1 MVWKGLTQ
9 VTYQLFSAV
18 GDPLLLFVTD
28 GDDMNAS
35 KGKLER
41 EAVCGLLSLSEST
54 RVSPSSSH
62 YVSAGLIPPSSRCGR
77 PTTYP
82 YSLTLL
88 VPGPNCH
95 GSSVS
100 APQTPTLTAVSAQTE
115 REKVSRNT
123 GLALELHNVGEGK
136 SIEEGRMSSVI
147 RRRGNAAA
155 LLLIPPQQGD
165 ANRYYFPSCRTPTV
179 PVAMF
184 SKSVTADKSSIDG
197 GSDSDYDRDNSS
209 AAYTD
214 DEDSEQSD
222 SSLRDKPLLE
232 IIVNEVEGS
241 EDNSSGALLPMD
253 LSSKAAVTSSAK
265 KMATLTPYIPPLST
279 NGARTPTTPISEIL
293 TPVSEPAIL
302 LASLCSSVERFPVS
316 STMLAPKR
324 TDPAEATMLQAY
336 LTERALQDVR
346 IKQHQFHHLGYITT
360 TCATATSTST
370 STASMTAQEAAV
382 VTKSLS
388 LQKHSEDN
396 SVRKENAQAVPAKIQ
411 RPASEVLKAQIT
423 EIEPDTSENPNTQ
436 EASEQVNGYKAQASS
451 GEAENETKSVPC
463 EKSKNKEGGL
473 MKIQN
478 STLGENKSVMKMSL
492 VPMGSNNIVRNV
504 VVGGI
509 AFSGHRPASPP
520 TSTTSGANVTKIS
533 SPTKPKAE
541 FLPPSSGPSPSYVR

>member
-1 MVWKGLTQ
+1 M
-9 VTYQLFSAV
+9 FI
-18 GDPLLLFVTD
+18 TD
-28 GDDMNAS
+28 GDDANVN

-54 RVSPSSSH
+54 RVSSSSSH

-82 YSLTLL
+82 YSLTQLI
-88 VPGPNCH
+88 PGPNCH
-95 GSSVS
+95 GSSFN
-100 APQTPTLTAVSAQTE
+100 APQTPTLTAISAQTE

-123 GLALELHNVGEGK
+123 GLALELRNGGGGK
-136 SIEEGRMSSVI
+136 LKEEEGRMSSMI

-184 SKSVTADKSSIDG
+184 SKSLTADKSSVDG

-209 AAYTD
+209 AVHTD
-214 DEDSEQSD
+214 DEDSERSD

-232 IIVNEVEGS
+232 ILVNEIEALDG
-241 EDNSSGALLPMD
+241 NSSGILLPMD
-253 LSSKAAVTSSAK
+253 LSSKTPVTASAK
-265 KMATLTPYIPPLST
+265 KTATLIPPLST

-316 STMLAPKR
+316 NMMLAHKHP
-324 TDPAEATMLQAY
+324 DPAETTMLQAY

-346 IKQHQFHHLGYITT
+346 MKQHQFHHHGYITT
-360 TCATATSTST
+360 TCTTVSST
-370 STASMTAQEAAV
+370 STASMPVQEVTV
-382 VTKSLS
+382 VTKSS
-388 LQKHSEDN
+388 VDN
-396 SVRKENAQAVPAKIQ
+396 TAPKENAQAVPIKIQ
-411 RPASEVLKAQIT
+411 RPAVEVLSAQIT
-423 EIEPDTSENPNTQ
+423 DVECDTSEKPSIQ
-436 EASEQVNGYKAQASS
+436 EPSEQVNGYKPQASS
-451 GEAENETKSVPC
+451 GDAENEMNSVSC
-463 EKSKNKEGGL
+463 EKSKSKEGAL
-473 MKIQN
+473 LKIQN
-478 STLGENKSVMKMSL
+478 STLVEKKMSL

-504 VVGGI
+504 VVGGYS
-509 AFSGHRPASPP
+509 FSGHQPASPP
-520 TSTTSGANVTKIS
+520 TSSTSGASVTKTS
-533 SPTKPKAE
+533 SPAKPKAE

>member
-1 MVWKGLTQ
+1 M
-9 VTYQLFSAV
+9 
-18 GDPLLLFVTD
+18 FVTD
-28 GDDMNAS
+28 GDDTNVS

-54 RVSPSSSH
+54 RVSSSSSH

-77 PTTYP
+77 PSTYP

-88 VPGPNCH
+88 IPGPNCH
-95 GSSVS
+95 GSSFN
-100 APQTPTLTAVSAQTE
+100 APQTPTLTAISAQTE

-123 GLALELHNVGEGK
+123 GLALELRNGGEGK
-136 SIEEGRMSSVI
+136 LKEEEGRMSSMI

-184 SKSVTADKSSIDG
+184 SKSLTADRSSVDG
-197 GSDSDYDRDNSS
+197 ESDSDYDRDNSS
-209 AAYTD
+209 AVHTD
-214 DEDSEQSD
+214 DEDSERSD
-222 SSLRDKPLLE
+222 SSLREKPLLE
-232 IIVNEVEGS
+232 ILVNEIEALEG
-241 EDNSSGALLPMD
+241 NSSGILLPMD
-253 LSSKAAVTSSAK
+253 LSSKTPVTASAK
-265 KMATLTPYIPPLST
+265 KTATLIPYIPPLST

-316 STMLAPKR
+316 NTMIVHKHP
-324 TDPAEATMLQAY
+324 DPSETTMLQAY

-346 IKQHQFHHLGYITT
+346 MKQHQFHHHGYITT
-360 TCATATSTST
+360 TCTTVSST
-370 STASMTAQEAAV
+370 STASMPVQEMTV

-388 LQKHSEDN
+388 LQKSSVDN
-396 SVRKENAQAVPAKIQ
+396 TVPKENAQAVPIKIQ
-411 RPASEVLKAQIT
+411 RPAAEVLSGQIT
-423 EIEPDTSENPNTQ
+423 DVESDTSEKPSIQ
-436 EASEQVNGYKAQASS
+436 ETSEQVNGYKPQTSS
-451 GEAENETKSVPC
+451 VDAENEVNSVSCEKTKS
-463 EKSKNKEGGL
+463 KEGAL
-473 MKIQN
+473 LKIQN
-478 STLGENKSVMKMSL
+478 STLLEKKMSL

-504 VVGGI
+504 VVGGYS
-509 AFSGHRPASPP
+509 FGGHQPSSPP
-520 TSTTSGANVTKIS
+520 TSSTSGASVTKTS